1 MTDEALTRLRDAA
14 GSLEQELLRSGHED
28 VPAPGAKTAAMARV
42 LEQQRRE
49 LAWKRSRTLAVLGGA
64 VALAAGVALSLRAP
78 KPAPPLAAEPPPS
91 HSVRAM
97 PAPSASLEAP
107 SPLAPCSPVV
117 VAAGQDATIDDFE
130 DGDSRLLKLDKRA
143 GSWIAFGDGTAP
155 QLPRLGVTFAAN
167 RIPGGRGKSQF
178 GLHTSGGTFK
188 QWGTVLS
195 AELTPRRCY
204 DASAY
209 AGVTF
214 WARGKAR
221 LRVGVKMTQ
230 VVAEEFGGSCLKDCF
245 DGHSAER
252 ALSKDW
258 QRFEVRWEELSQSG
272 FGPVLPF
279 DPHSLFAIEFAVP
292 ANRPPFDYWLDDV
305 AFLPR

>member
-1 MTDEALTRLRDAA
+1 
-14 GSLEQELLRSGHED
+14 
-28 VPAPGAKTAAMARV
+28 MARV

-49 LAWKRSRTLAVLGGA
+49 LASKRSRTFAALGGA
-64 VALAAGVALSLRAP
+64 LALAAGVALFLRAP
-78 KPAPPLAAEPPPS
+78 KQAPPLVAEPPPS
-91 HSVRAM
+91 HSVHAV

-117 VAAGQDATIDDFE
+117 VASGRDPMIDDFE

-143 GSWIAFGDGTAP
+143 GNWVTFADGTAQ
-155 QLPRLGVTFAAN
+155 QLPRLGVAFGAN
-167 RIPGGRGKSQF
+167 RIPGGRGESQF

-195 AELTPRRCY
+195 AELSPRRCY

-209 AGVTF
+209 AGVAF

-252 ALSKDW
+252 TLTKDW
-258 QRFEVRWEELSQSG
+258 QRFEVRWEELAQKG